1 MKIIHELKE
10 MKEWSKS
17 VKKDGQSLGF
27 VPTMGSLH
35 EGHLSLVREARKES
49 DQVVVS
55 IFVNP
60 TQFGPNEDFDSYP
73 RDTERDLALLA
84 EENVDVVF
92 IPDMQS
98 IYPAGYRTYVE
109 VEHLTG
115 GLCGAGRPGHFK
127 GVTTVVCKLFNLVM
141 PDKAFFGRK
150 DYQQLVVLTKM
161 VEDLNMDTEVIGCP
175 IVRERDGIAMSSRNM
190 YLSDDERQQGLL
202 LSGTLKLVKE
212 YMQAFHMSL
221 DEVKKAAMTYL
232 STYSNESFDLEYI
245 EWVNAKD
252 LEKIERL
259 EGFVGTITVAMAAR
273 VGKTRLIDNIQVEVH
288 NV

>member
-1 MKIIHELKE
+1 MKIIHELKD

-17 VKKDGQSLGF
+17 GKKDGQSLGF

-35 EGHLSLVREARKES
+35 EGHLSLVREAREES
-49 DQVVVS
+49 DLVVVS

-73 RDTERDLALLA
+73 RDTEGDLALLA
-84 EENVDVVF
+84 KENVDVVF

-98 IYPAGYRTYVE
+98 IYPTGYRTYVE
-109 VEHLTG
+109 VELLTD

-127 GVTTVVCKLFNLVM
+127 GVTTVVCKLFNLVQ

-150 DYQQLVVLTKM
+150 DYQQLIVLSKM

-232 STYSNESFDLEYI
+232 ATYSNDSFELEYI
-245 EWVNAKD
+245 EWVNGKD